1 MVMDM
6 RHVRDEDAAS
16 DAPETA
22 NSVEDER
29 EPGLVDWVE
38 ACVDASDPAEKARLI
53 RQLRLCVPSHE
64 GISLLRGMVSSAGGA
79 RALIA
84 AQVLGHHRPW
94 LLTAAGVRQH
104 LSLARENQGP
114 AVVAALVWGL
124 RQRDEAAEFIMH
136 TDYAVAREAALAT
149 PVSRRT
155 LSPILAGLRAGIRPE
170 VERILLHKLH
180 QIHPS
185 LVRYLVDLLVEGSWG
200 EEALRGLFAS
210 LPQMALFELFL
221 DTRHPAVWAL
231 ADAES
236 ARFWQRLARLA
247 SDVLVAGPGCELLR
261 HLLSR
266 SGDDEAFARR
276 YGSFLRDAVR
286 RADANLGAD
295 LVGHVERL
303 TFGASEEKVARLA
316 QSLVDLSARLD
327 GAAVDKVHTLFEEW
341 KSRSADLKLR
351 IYHLE
356 QGIG

>member
-1 MVMDM
+1 MVMDI
-6 RHVRDEDAAS
+6 RHLRDEEAAS
-16 DAPETA
+16 DSPEA
-22 NSVEDER
+22 VEAEQ
-29 EPGLVDWVE
+29 ESGLVDWIE
-38 ACVDASDPAEKARLI
+38 ACIDASGPADKARFI
-53 RQLRLCVPSHE
+53 TQLRLCVPSEE
-64 GISLLRGMVSSAGGA
+64 GIALLRDLVSSAGGA
-79 RALIA
+79 RAALLPRC
-84 AQVLGHHRPW
+84 LGIIERGCR
-94 LLTAAGVRQH
+94 LLPA
-104 LSLARENQGP
+104 LSNIWPPARENEAS

-124 RQRDEAAEFIMH
+124 RQRDEAAEFIVH
-136 TDYAVAREAALAT
+136 TDNAVAREAALAT

-221 DTRHPAVWAL
+221 DTRHPAAWAL
-231 ADAES
+231 VDTES
-236 ARFWQRLARLA
+236 TRFWQRLVRLA
-247 SDVLVAGPGCELLR
+247 SDVLVAGPGRELLR

-276 YGSFLRDAVR
+276 HGSFLRDAVR
-286 RADANLGAD
+286 RADANSGAD

-316 QSLVDLSARLD
+316 QSLVDLSTRLD
-327 GAAVDKVHTLFEEW
+327 GAAVDKVHTLLEQW
-341 KSRSADLKLR
+341 KSRSADLKLK

>member
-6 RHVRDEDAAS
+6 RHVRDEEAAS
-16 DAPETA
+16 DAPETLDA
-22 NSVEDER
+22 VEVER
-29 EPGLVDWVE
+29 EPGVVDWIE
-38 ACVDASDPAEKARLI
+38 ACVNASDPAEKARFI
-53 RQLRLCVPSHE
+53 TQLRLCVPSSE

-79 RALIA
+79 SALIA
-84 AQVLGHHRPW
+84 AQVLGHHRLW
-94 LLTAAGVRQH
+94 LSMAVGVRQH
-104 LSLARENQGP
+104 LVLARESQVP

-124 RQRDEAAEFIMH
+124 RQRDEAAEFIVH

-170 VERILLHKLH
+170 VERILLHKLN

-210 LPQMALFELFL
+210 LPQMVLFELFL
-221 DTRHPAVWAL
+221 DTRHPAAWAL

-236 ARFWQRLARLA
+236 ARFWQRLVRLV
-247 SDVLVAGPGCELLR
+247 SDVLVAEPGCELLR

-266 SGDDEAFARR
+266 SGEDEAFARR
-276 YGSFLRDAVR
+276 HGSFLRDAVR
-286 RADANLGAD
+286 RADVNSGAD
-295 LVGHVERL
+295 LVGYVERL

-316 QSLVDLSARLD
+316 QLLVDLSARLD
-327 GAAVDKVHTLFEEW
+327 GAAVDKVQTLLKEW
-341 KSRSADLKLR
+341 KSRSADLKLK

>member
-1 MVMDM
+1 MVMDI
-6 RHVRDEDAAS
+6 RHLRDEEAAS
-16 DAPETA
+16 DSPEA
-22 NSVEDER
+22 VEAEQ
-29 EPGLVDWVE
+29 ESGLVDWIE
-38 ACVDASDPAEKARLI
+38 ACIDASGPADKARFI
-53 RQLRLCVPSHE
+53 TQLRLCVPSEE
-64 GISLLRGMVSSAGGA
+64 GIALLRDLVSSAGGA
-79 RALIA
+79 RALLA
-84 AQVLGHHRPW
+84 AQVLGHHRTW
-94 LLTAAGVRQH
+94 LSTAAGVKQH
-104 LSLARENQGP
+104 LALARENEAS

-124 RQRDEAAEFIMH
+124 RQRDEAAEFIVH
-136 TDYAVAREAALAT
+136 TDNAVAREAALAT

-221 DTRHPAVWAL
+221 DTRHPAAWAL
-231 ADAES
+231 VDTES
-236 ARFWQRLARLA
+236 TRFWQRLVRLA
-247 SDVLVAGPGCELLR
+247 SDVLVAGPGRELLR

-276 YGSFLRDAVR
+276 HGSFLRDAVR
-286 RADANLGAD
+286 RADANSGAD

-316 QSLVDLSARLD
+316 QSLVDLSTRLD
-327 GAAVDKVHTLFEEW
+327 GAAVDKVHTLLEQW
-341 KSRSADLKLR
+341 KSRSADLKLK

>member
-1 MVMDM
+1 MVMDI
-6 RHVRDEDAAS
+6 RHLRDEEAAS
-16 DAPETA
+16 DSPEA
-22 NSVEDER
+22 VEAEQ
-29 EPGLVDWVE
+29 EPGLVDWIE
-38 ACVDASDPAEKARLI
+38 ACIDVSDPADKARFI
-53 RQLRLCVPSHE
+53 TQLRLCVPSEE
-64 GISLLRGMVSSAGGA
+64 GIARLRDLVSSAGGA
-79 RALIA
+79 RALLA
-84 AQVLGHHRPW
+84 SQVLGHHRTW
-94 LLTAAGVRQH
+94 LSTAAGVKQH
-104 LSLARENQGP
+104 LALARENEAS

-124 RQRDEAAEFIMH
+124 RQRDEAAEFIVH
-136 TDYAVAREAALAT
+136 TDNAVAREAALAT

-221 DTRHPAVWAL
+221 DTRHPAAWAL
-231 ADAES
+231 VDTES
-236 ARFWQRLARLA
+236 TRFWQRLVRLA
-247 SDVLVAGPGCELLR
+247 SDVLVAGPGRELLR

-276 YGSFLRDAVR
+276 HGSFLRDAVR
-286 RADANLGAD
+286 RADANSGAD

-316 QSLVDLSARLD
+316 QSLVDLSTRLD
-327 GAAVDKVHTLFEEW
+327 GAAVDKVHTLLEQW
-341 KSRSADLKLR
+341 KSRSADLKLK

>member
-1 MVMDM
+1 MVMDI
-6 RHVRDEDAAS
+6 RHLRDEQIESDDTDAVN
-16 DAPETA
+16 E
-22 NSVEDER
+22 VEAEQV
-29 EPGLVDWVE
+29 PGLVDWIE
-38 ACVDASDPAEKARLI
+38 ECVAASDPADKARLI
-53 RQLRLCVPSHE
+53 TQLRLCVPSDE
-64 GISLLRGMVSSAGGA
+64 GIGLLRDLVSSAGGA
-79 RALIA
+79 RALLA
-84 AQVLGHHRPW
+84 AQVLGHHRSW
-94 LLTAAGVRQH
+94 LSTAAGVRLH
-104 LSLARENQGP
+104 LAQARESGEC

-124 RQRDEAAEFIMH
+124 RQRDEAADFIMH

-221 DTRHPAVWAL
+221 DTRHPAAWAL
-231 ADAES
+231 GNTEGV
-236 ARFWQRLARLA
+236 RFWQRLVRLA
-247 SDVLVAGPGCELLR
+247 SSVLISSPGCELLR

-276 YGSFLRDAVR
+276 HGSFLRDAVR
-286 RADANLGAD
+286 RADVDSGAD

-327 GAAVDKVHTLFEEW
+327 GAAVDKVHTLLEQW
-341 KSRSADLKLR
+341 KGRSADLKLK

>member
-6 RHVRDEDAAS
+6 RHVRDEEAES
-16 DAPETA
+16 DAPETVDA
-22 NSVEDER
+22 VEAER
-29 EPGLVDWVE
+29 EFGLVDWVE
-38 ACVDASDPAEKARLI
+38 ACVDASDPADKARLI
-53 RQLRLCVPSHE
+53 TQLRLCVPSYE
-64 GISLLRGMVSSAGGA
+64 GISLLRDMVSSAGGA
-79 RALIA
+79 SALIA

-94 LLTAAGVRQH
+94 LSTAAGVRQH
-104 LSLARENQGP
+104 LTLAREGKAP

-124 RQRDEAAEFIMH
+124 RQRDEAAEFIVN

-170 VERILLHKLH
+170 MERILLHKLH

-200 EEALRGLFAS
+200 EEALCGLFAS
-210 LPQMALFELFL
+210 LPQMVLFELFL
-221 DTRHPAVWAL
+221 DTRHPAAWAL

-236 ARFWQRLARLA
+236 ARFWQRLVRLA
-247 SDVLVAGPGCELLR
+247 SDVLVAGPSCELLR

-276 YGSFLRDAVR
+276 HGSFLRDAVR
-286 RADANLGAD
+286 RADVNSGAD

-316 QSLVDLSARLD
+316 RSLVDLSARLD
-327 GAAVDKVHTLFEEW
+327 GTAVDKMQTLLEEW
-341 KSRSADLKLR
+341 KSRSADLKLK

>member
-1 MVMDM
+1 MVMDI
-6 RHVRDEDAAS
+6 RNLRDEEAAS
-16 DAPETA
+16 DSQEA
-22 NSVEDER
+22 VEAEQ
-29 EPGLVDWVE
+29 EPGLVDWIE
-38 ACVDASDPAEKARLI
+38 ACVDASDPADKARFI
-53 RQLRLCVPSHE
+53 TQLRLCVPSEE
-64 GISLLRGMVSSAGGA
+64 GIALLRDLVSSAGGA
-79 RALIA
+79 RALLA
-84 AQVLGHHRPW
+84 AQVLGHHRTW
-94 LLTAAGVRQH
+94 LSTAAGVKQH
-104 LSLARENQGP
+104 LALARENEAS

-124 RQRDEAAEFIMH
+124 RQRDEAAEFIVD
-136 TDYAVAREAALAT
+136 TDNAVAREAALAT

-221 DTRHPAVWAL
+221 DTRHPAAWAL
-231 ADAES
+231 VDTES
-236 ARFWQRLARLA
+236 TRFWQRLVRLA

-266 SGDDEAFARR
+266 SGEDEAFARR
-276 YGSFLRDAVR
+276 HGSFLRDAVR
-286 RADANLGAD
+286 RADANSGAD

-316 QSLVDLSARLD
+316 QSLVDLSTRLD
-327 GAAVDKVHTLFEEW
+327 GAAVDKVHTLLEQW
-341 KSRSADLKLR
+341 KSRSADLKLK

>member
-6 RHVRDEDAAS
+6 RHVRDEEAAS
-16 DAPETA
+16 DSPEA
-22 NSVEDER
+22 VEAER
-29 EPGLVDWVE
+29 EPGLVDWIE
-38 ACVDASDPAEKARLI
+38 ACIDASGPADKARFI
-53 RQLRLCVPSHE
+53 TQLRLCVPSEE
-64 GISLLRGMVSSAGGA
+64 GIALLRDLVSSAGGA
-79 RALIA
+79 RALLA
-84 AQVLGHHRPW
+84 AQVLGHHRTW
-94 LLTAAGVRQH
+94 LSTAAGVKQH
-104 LSLARENQGP
+104 LALTRENESS
-114 AVVAALVWGL
+114 ALVTALVWGL
-124 RQRDEAAEFIMH
+124 RQRDEAAEFIVH
-136 TDYAVAREAALAT
+136 TDNAVAREAALAT

-170 VERILLHKLH
+170 VERILLHKLN

-210 LPQMALFELFL
+210 LPQMVLFELFL
-221 DTRHPAVWAL
+221 DTRHPAAWAL

-236 ARFWQRLARLA
+236 ARFWQRLVRLA
-247 SDVLVAGPGCELLR
+247 SDVLVAGPGYELLR

-266 SGDDEAFARR
+266 SGDDEAFARCH
-276 YGSFLRDAVR
+276 GSFLRDAVR
-286 RADANLGAD
+286 RADVNSGAD

-316 QSLVDLSARLD
+316 QLLVDLSARLD
-327 GAAVDKVHTLFEEW
+327 GAAVDKVQTLLEEW
-341 KSRSADLKLR
+341 KSRSADLKLK

>member
-1 MVMDM
+1 MQPVDVQPRGVQPQQLQSSELPAFRRLFAHRVMKRMD
-6 RHVRDEDAAS
+6 RQNTGYYLPD
-16 DAPETA
+16 
-22 NSVEDER
+22 
-29 EPGLVDWVE
+29 DWILWQL
-38 ACVDASDPAEKARLI
+38 AQKAIGGDLAGRL
-53 RQLRLCVPSHE
+53 
-64 GISLLRGMVSSAGGA
+64 
-79 RALIA
+79 
-84 AQVLGHHRPW
+84 W
-94 LLTAAGVRQH
+94 K
-104 LSLARENQGP
+104 
-114 AVVAALVWGL
+114 L
-124 RQRDEAAEFIMH
+124 RQDEGLAYSVWLFGGDSPRQPITSVYMA
-136 TDYAVAREAALAT
+136 TAGDKREAALAA

-221 DTRHPAVWAL
+221 DTRHPAAWAL
-231 ADAES
+231 VDTES
-236 ARFWQRLARLA
+236 TRFWQRLVRLA
-247 SDVLVAGPGCELLR
+247 SDVLVAGPGRELLR

-276 YGSFLRDAVR
+276 HGSFLRDAVR
-286 RADANLGAD
+286 RADANSGAD

-316 QSLVDLSARLD
+316 QSLVDLSTRLD
-327 GAAVDKVHTLFEEW
+327 GAAVDKVHTLLEQW
-341 KSRSADLKLR
+341 KSRSADLKLK

>member
-6 RHVRDEDAAS
+6 RHLRDQEAAS
-16 DAPETA
+16 DASETVDVA
-22 NSVEDER
+22 EVER
-29 EPGLVDWVE
+29 EPGLMDWVE
-38 ACVDASDPAEKARLI
+38 ACVKASDPAVKARLI
-53 RQLRLCVPSHE
+53 TQLRLCVPSDE
-64 GISLLRGMVSSAGGA
+64 GISLLRDMVSSAGGA

-94 LLTAAGVRQH
+94 LSTAAGVRQH
-104 LSLARENQGP
+104 LALAHESEAL

-124 RQRDEAAEFIMH
+124 RQRDEVAEFIVH

-210 LPQMALFELFL
+210 LPQIALFELFL

-236 ARFWQRLARLA
+236 ARFWQRLVRLA
-247 SDVLVAGPGCELLR
+247 SDVLVAEPGCELLR

-266 SGDDEAFARR
+266 SGDDEAFARLHN
-276 YGSFLRDAVR
+276 SFLRDVVR
-286 RADANLGAD
+286 RADVNSGAD

-316 QSLVDLSARLD
+316 QSLVDLRARLD
-327 GAAVDKVHTLFEEW
+327 GAAVDKVNILLEDW
-341 KSRSADLKLR
+341 KSRSADLKLK

>member
-6 RHVRDEDAAS
+6 RHLRDQEAAS
-16 DAPETA
+16 DASETVDVA
-22 NSVEDER
+22 EVER
-29 EPGLVDWVE
+29 EPGLMDWVE
-38 ACVDASDPAEKARLI
+38 ACVKASDPAVKARLI
-53 RQLRLCVPSHE
+53 TQLRLCVPSDE
-64 GISLLRGMVSSAGGA
+64 GVSLLRDMVSSAGGA

-94 LLTAAGVRQH
+94 LSTAAGVRQH
-104 LSLARENQGP
+104 LALAHESEAL

-124 RQRDEAAEFIMH
+124 RQRDEVAEFIVH

-170 VERILLHKLH
+170 MERILLHKLH

-210 LPQMALFELFL
+210 LPQIALFELFL
-221 DTRHPAVWAL
+221 DTRYPVAWAL

-236 ARFWQRLARLA
+236 ARFWQRLVRLA

-276 YGSFLRDAVR
+276 HGSFLRDAVR
-286 RADANLGAD
+286 RADVSSGAD
-295 LVGHVERL
+295 LVGYVERL

-341 KSRSADLKLR
+341 KSRSADLKLK

>member
-6 RHVRDEDAAS
+6 RHVRDEEAAS
-16 DAPETA
+16 DPPETVNA
-22 NSVEDER
+22 VEAEQ

-38 ACVDASDPAEKARLI
+38 SCVDASDSAEKARLI
-53 RQLRLCVPSHE
+53 MQLRLCVPSYE
-64 GISLLRGMVSSAGGA
+64 GIALLRDMVSSAGGA

-94 LLTAAGVRQH
+94 LSTTAGVRQH
-104 LSLARENQGP
+104 RSLARDSEAP

-124 RQRDEAAEFIMH
+124 RQCDEAAEFIVH

-155 LSPILAGLRAGIRPE
+155 LSPILAGLRAGTRPE

-200 EEALRGLFAS
+200 EEELRSLFAS
-210 LPQMALFELFL
+210 LPQMVLFELFL
-221 DTRHPAVWAL
+221 DTRHPAAWAL
-231 ADAES
+231 ADVES
-236 ARFWQRLARLA
+236 ARFWQRLVRVA

-276 YGSFLRDAVR
+276 HGSFLRDAVR
-286 RADANLGAD
+286 RVDVNSGAD

-327 GAAVDKVHTLFEEW
+327 GAAVDKVHILFEEW
-341 KSRSADLKLR
+341 KSRSADLKLK

-356 QGIG
+356 QGLS

>member
-1 MVMDM
+1 MVMDI
-6 RHVRDEDAAS
+6 RNLRDEEAAS
-16 DAPETA
+16 DSPEA
-22 NSVEDER
+22 VEAEQ
-29 EPGLVDWVE
+29 EPGLVDWIE
-38 ACVDASDPAEKARLI
+38 ACVDASDPADKARFI
-53 RQLRLCVPSHE
+53 TQLRLCVPSEE
-64 GISLLRGMVSSAGGA
+64 GIALLRDLVSSAGGA
-79 RALIA
+79 RALLA
-84 AQVLGHHRPW
+84 AQVLGHHRTW
-94 LLTAAGVRQH
+94 LSTAAGVKQH
-104 LSLARENQGP
+104 LALARENEAS

-124 RQRDEAAEFIMH
+124 RQRDEAAEFIVD
-136 TDYAVAREAALAT
+136 TDNAVAREAALAT

-221 DTRHPAVWAL
+221 DTRHPAAWAL
-231 ADAES
+231 VDTES
-236 ARFWQRLARLA
+236 TRFWQRLVRLA

-276 YGSFLRDAVR
+276 HGSFLRDAVR
-286 RADANLGAD
+286 RADANSGAD

-316 QSLVDLSARLD
+316 QSLVDLSTRLD
-327 GAAVDKVHTLFEEW
+327 GAAVDKVHTLLEQW
-341 KSRSADLKLR
+341 KSRSADLKLK

>member
-6 RHVRDEDAAS
+6 RHLRDQEAAS
-16 DAPETA
+16 DASETVDVA
-22 NSVEDER
+22 EVER
-29 EPGLVDWVE
+29 EPGLMDWVE
-38 ACVDASDPAEKARLI
+38 ACVKASDPAVKARLI
-53 RQLRLCVPSHE
+53 TQLRLCVPSDE
-64 GISLLRGMVSSAGGA
+64 GVSLLRDMVSSAGGA

-94 LLTAAGVRQH
+94 LSTAAGVRQH
-104 LSLARENQGP
+104 LALAHESEAL

-124 RQRDEAAEFIMH
+124 RQRDEVAEFIVH

-236 ARFWQRLARLA
+236 ARFWQRLVRLA
-247 SDVLVAGPGCELLR
+247 SDVLVAEPGCELLR

-266 SGDDEAFARR
+266 SGDDEAFARLHN
-276 YGSFLRDAVR
+276 SFLRDVVR
-286 RADANLGAD
+286 RADVNSGAD

-316 QSLVDLSARLD
+316 QSLVDLRARLD
-327 GAAVDKVHTLFEEW
+327 GAAVDKVNILLEDW
-341 KSRSADLKLR
+341 KGRSADLKLK
-351 IYHLE
+351 IYHLD